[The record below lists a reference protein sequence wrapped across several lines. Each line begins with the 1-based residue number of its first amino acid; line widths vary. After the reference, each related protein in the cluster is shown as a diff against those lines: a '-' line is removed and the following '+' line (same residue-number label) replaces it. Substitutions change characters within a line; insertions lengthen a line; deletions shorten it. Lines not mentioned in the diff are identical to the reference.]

1 MRRGISLEMSSEECR
16 SLLSIKNSVGISG
29 SLVHLDVCRKVAWDD
44 SHPGGSIS
52 VVLPPLWRTSARV
65 NRQVGFARQW
75 DEASARLWSHVEFG
89 RCIRLIELQV
99 SALSVSRYEIWGPSE
114 GHAVKR
120 HDLASFASHL
130 SYLPVL
136 EMTNSSAAML
146 SPLRASSLR
155 NGRKHPAQAA
165 VLSLKASCLSRA
177 SASKGDGADFLF
189 FFSFFLV
196 ECRLLPRIGQRLRLS
211 STERKGFGS
220 PPVWILYS

>member
-1 MRRGISLEMSSEECR
+1 MPLPTFHQ
-16 SLLSIKNSVGISG
+16 NSVGISG
-29 SLVHLDVCRKVAWDD
+29 SLVHLDVCTKVAWDD

-52 VVLPPLWRTSARV
+52 VVLLSLWRTSARV
-65 NRQVGFARQW
+65 NRRVGFARQW
-75 DEASARLWSHVEFG
+75 DEASARLWSHVEFR
-89 RCIRLIELQV
+89 RCIRLIDLQI
-99 SALSVSRYEIWGPSE
+99 SALSGSRYEIWGPSE

-146 SPLRASSLR
+146 SPSSLR

-165 VLSLKASCLSRA
+165 VLSLTVSCLSRA

-189 FFSFFLV
+189 FFSFFFGGISTLTSNRSTFAAL
-196 ECRLLPRIGQRLRLS
+196 EHR
-211 STERKGFGS
+211 TERIRKPASVDSLFVKS
-220 PPVWILYS
+220 PPEPE